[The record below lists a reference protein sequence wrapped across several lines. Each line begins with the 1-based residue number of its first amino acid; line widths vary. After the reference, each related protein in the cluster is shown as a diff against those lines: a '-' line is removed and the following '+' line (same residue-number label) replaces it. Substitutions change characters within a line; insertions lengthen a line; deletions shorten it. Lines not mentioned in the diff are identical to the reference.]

1 MLEHTFIIPCY
12 KDSSFL
18 EDCVNS
24 LLNQT
29 RKSDILI
36 TTSTPSGYI
45 SDIADKHN
53 IPVITNENPP
63 SISGDWNFALRLCRT
78 KYCTLA
84 HQDDIYMPE
93 YAEKMLESI
102 KKNPES
108 LIAFCDYEEIKDDLS
123 KRWPFYIAVKRIL
136 LTPFYLK
143 KCWKSRMVKKII
155 LSLGCPI
162 CCPSVTFNLEKLK
175 GFQFSSDYTVN
186 LDWNAWLEM
195 AEKDGAFSYNPAAL
209 MKHRISSECETSK
222 GLGENRRQA
231 EDKEIFLR
239 LWPASIARLL
249 VKAYSLSYIT
259 QKEK

>member
-29 RKSDILI
+29 QKSNILI
-36 TTSTPSGYI
+36 TTSTPSEHI
-45 SDIADKHN
+45 SNIAAKYD
-53 IPVITNENPP
+53 IPVIINENPQGIA
-63 SISGDWNFALRLCRT
+63 SDWNFALQSCKTR
-78 KYCTLA
+78 YCTLA
-84 HQDDIYMPE
+84 HQDDIYMPL
-93 YAEKMLESI
+93 YAEKVLESI
-102 KKNPES
+102 NKKPES
-108 LIAFCDYEEIKDDLS
+108 LIAFCDYEEVRDNS
-123 KRWPFYIAVKRIL
+123 YKRWPLYIAVKRIL

-143 KCWKSRMVKKII
+143 NCWESRLVKKMI
-155 LSLGCPI
+155 LSLGCSI
-162 CCPSVTFNLEKLK
+162 CCPSVTFNLDNLK
-175 GFQFSSDYTVN
+175 GFKFSSEYTVN

-195 AEKDGAFSYNPAAL
+195 AGKDGAFCYTPAVL

-222 GLGENRRQA
+222 GLGENRRQE
-231 EDKEIFLR
+231 EDKQMFMR
-239 LWPASIARLL
+239 LWPAIIAKVL